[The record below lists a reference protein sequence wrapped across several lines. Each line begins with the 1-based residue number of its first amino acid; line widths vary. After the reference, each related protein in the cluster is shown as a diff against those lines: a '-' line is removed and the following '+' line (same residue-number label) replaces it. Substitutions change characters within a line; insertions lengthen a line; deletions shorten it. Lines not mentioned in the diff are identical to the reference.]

1 MSSCLLL
8 MLSFTFVFIKGTSH
22 HWSCCS
28 LLLRGHNCCVI
39 NYNFFMNFILR
50 FETYMQNLYNDSNTV
65 HQFLFMLHQQPLIVL
80 CLDEWIFNSIMLHQ
94 QPLIKSFFKGAKGKH
109 GKQRETNWKVSLQLG
124 KKDWAL
130 E

>member
-1 MSSCLLL
+1 
-8 MLSFTFVFIKGTSH
+8 
-22 HWSCCS
+22 
-28 LLLRGHNCCVI
+28 
-39 NYNFFMNFILR
+39 MNFILR

-65 HQFLFMLHQQPLIVL
+65 HQFLFMLHQQPLI
-80 CLDEWIFNSIMLHQ
+80 
-94 QPLIKSFFKGAKGKH
+94 KSFLKGAKGKH